1 LPTIIYEGDYNSR
14 KEETEVVTKL
24 EAISASLGASSTIQE
39 DKECIDSIAGHGFL
53 ANWMLLRLHM
63 VSI

>member
-1 LPTIIYEGDYNSR
+1 
-14 KEETEVVTKL
+14 VVTKL

-39 DKECIDSIAGHGFL
+39 DNECIDSIAGHGFL